1 MQYWNEF
8 SAHKSDDFREMVI
21 SRVGKYWLHYI
32 FKTVYNAF
40 YPNLKRNGSLHWP
53 SSRSLPSLLPFFL
66 SFFPSFLFLYSFTPP
81 LLPSLSHPVHP
92 LPPIAFLSY
101 RKSKRLTC
109 KWGLLN
115 PNRPSVTSQQRQGGW
130 GGRGAIMIWER
141 DNQSEINW
149 EKEGWEGRKWWK
161 RCFLQCHLLT
171 NMSLPIST
179 GHVNTK
185 SGHCVS

>member
-1 MQYWNEF
+1 MP
-8 SAHKSDDFREMVI
+8 
-21 SRVGKYWLHYI
+21 
-32 FKTVYNAF
+32 F
-40 YPNLKRNGSLHWP
+40 YLNLKRNGSLHWP

-130 GGRGAIMIWER
+130 GGRGEGGNYDLREGQSER
-141 DNQSEINW
+141 DKLRKRRLGGKKVV
-149 EKEGWEGRKWWK
+149 KEM
-161 RCFLQCHLLT
+161 LSS
-171 NMSLPIST
+171 MPSPD
-179 GHVNTK
+179 
-185 SGHCVS
+185 